1 MTLEQIYALSPTI
14 AALALVL
21 SLIYASLQF
30 RINTKVARNARL
42 IAAAAVFQDFSRLLA
57 SNAEC
62 ARIFRDGLN
71 DLAKLDPVERWRF
84 GSMMQ
89 MLRIRSWLWN
99 SRALGTKT
107 ISILDR
113 CNRSCEGQVR
123 ANGGRANARCIH
135 PPRLPPWRQFL
146 VPLMRKLK
154 AKRPPGQKTVR
165 LTQMTREPVGRISR
179 A

>member
-89 MLRIRSWLWN
+89 MLIANSQLVLELKSVGYQDYFHTRSMQQIM
-99 SRALGTKT
+99 R
-107 ISILDR
+107 R
-113 CNRSCEGQVR
+113 PVR
-123 ANGGRANARCIH
+123 ANGGRANARCMH

-146 VPLMRKLK
+146 VPLMR
-154 AKRPPGQKTVR
+154 R
-165 LTQMTREPVGRISR
+165 
-179 A
+179 

>member
-1 MTLEQIYALSPTI
+1 MTLNQIYALSPTI

-30 RINTKVARNARL
+30 RINTNVARNARL

-89 MLRIRSWLWN
+89 MLIANSQLVLELKSVGYQDSFHTRSMQQIM
-99 SRALGTKT
+99 R
-107 ISILDR
+107 
-113 CNRSCEGQVR
+113 RSGARQWWVRERNMYASTTVSAVDAIFDAADVSVAEG
-123 ANGGRANARCIH
+123 
-135 PPRLPPWRQFL
+135 
-146 VPLMRKLK
+146 K
-154 AKRPPGQKTVR
+154 APTRPEDGSTAPGD
-165 LTQMTREPVGRISR
+165 
-179 A
+179 

>member
-21 SLIYASLQF
+21 SLIYASFQL

-42 IAAAAVFQDFSRLLA
+42 IAAASVIQDFSRLLA

-62 ARIFRDGLN
+62 ARIFRDGLK

-89 MLRIRSWLWN
+89 MLIAN
-99 SRALGTKT
+99 SQLILELESVGYQDHFHAQSMRQIMRRPGARQWWVRERKMFAPNTVATVDAILGATDA
-107 ISILDR
+107 SVAEDD
-113 CNRSCEGQVR
+113 VR
-123 ANGGRANARCIH
+123 
-135 PPRLPPWRQFL
+135 PS
-146 VPLMRKLK
+146 PLAERK
-154 AKRPPGQKTVR
+154 
-165 LTQMTREPVGRISR
+165 SSY
-179 A
+179 

>member
-14 AALALVL
+14 AAFALVL

-30 RINTKVARNARL
+30 RINTTVARHARL

-62 ARIFRDGLN
+62 ARIFRDGLK
-71 DLAKLDPVERWRF
+71 DLTKLDPVERWRF

-89 MLRIRSWLWN
+89 MLIAN
-99 SRALGTKT
+99 SQL
-107 ISILDR
+107 ILELESVGHQDHFHAQSMR
-113 CNRSCEGQVR
+113 QIMRRPGARQWWVR
-123 ANGGRANARCIH
+123 E
-135 PPRLPPWRQFL
+135 
-146 VPLMRKLK
+146 RKMF
-154 AKRPPGQKTVR
+154 APSTVAAIDAVF
-165 LTQMTREPVGRISR
+165 E

>member
-89 MLRIRSWLWN
+89 MLIANSQLALELESVGYQDYFHTRSMQQIMRRPGARQWWARERKMYASTTVAAVEAIFGAADASAAEGKAPARSEDGSSN
-99 SRALGTKT
+99 S
-107 ISILDR
+107 
-113 CNRSCEGQVR
+113 NV
-123 ANGGRANARCIH
+123 
-135 PPRLPPWRQFL
+135 
-146 VPLMRKLK
+146 
-154 AKRPPGQKTVR
+154 
-165 LTQMTREPVGRISR
+165 
-179 A
+179 

>member
-89 MLRIRSWLWN
+89 MLIANSQLALELKSVGYQDYFHTRSMQQIMRRPGARQWWARERKMY
-99 SRALGTKT
+99 SSTTVAAVETIFGSADASVTEPRADKSAGVRNNTDNL
-107 ISILDR
+107 
-113 CNRSCEGQVR
+113 QV
-123 ANGGRANARCIH
+123 G
-135 PPRLPPWRQFL
+135 
-146 VPLMRKLK
+146 
-154 AKRPPGQKTVR
+154 
-165 LTQMTREPVGRISR
+165 
-179 A
+179 

>member
-1 MTLEQIYALSPTI
+1 MTLEQLYALSPSI

-71 DLAKLDPVERWRF
+71 DLEKLDPVERWRF

-89 MLRIRSWLWN
+89 MLIANSQLVLELKSVGYQDYFHTQSMQRIMRRPGARQWWVRERKMYASTTV
-99 SRALGTKT
+99 AAVDEIFKT
-107 ISILDR
+107 ADVSVVKGEAPTSSGDD
-113 CNRSCEGQVR
+113 SC
-123 ANGGRANARCIH
+123 AANA
-135 PPRLPPWRQFL
+135 
-146 VPLMRKLK
+146 
-154 AKRPPGQKTVR
+154 
-165 LTQMTREPVGRISR
+165 
-179 A
+179 